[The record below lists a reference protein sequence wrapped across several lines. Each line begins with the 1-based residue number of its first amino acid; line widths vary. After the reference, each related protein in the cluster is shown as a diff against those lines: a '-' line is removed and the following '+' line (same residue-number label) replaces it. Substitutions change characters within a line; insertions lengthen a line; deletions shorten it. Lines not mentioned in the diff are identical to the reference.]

1 MKTPGTSGATSGT
14 LTPPE
19 SRPVM
24 FYEPATGHG
33 LERDPFKA
41 LVAPR
46 PIGWFTT
53 LNGDGSVNL
62 APYSFFNAMADDPP
76 VICFSA
82 SGHDRVT
89 DTVRNATE
97 QGEFVHNLVTW
108 KLREQMNATSREVAA
123 GVDET
128 QLAGLELLPSVLIRT
143 PRVAQ
148 SPVAFECR
156 TLRSLEIPQNG
167 DAGPS
172 LVVFG
177 EVIGIHIRDDAIVEG
192 RFDPEAQQVISRLGY
207 ANYAVV
213 SDTFRMVRPQTDER

>member
-1 MKTPGTSGATSGT
+1 
-14 LTPPE
+14 
-19 SRPVM
+19 M
-24 FYEPATGHG
+24 FYEPAKGHG

-76 VICFSA
+76 VVCFSA
-82 SGHDRVT
+82 VGSERAT
-89 DTVRNATE
+89 DTARNAADT
-97 QGEFVHNLVTW
+97 GEFVHNLVTW
-108 KLREQMNATSREVAA
+108 SLRDAMNITAREVPA
-123 GVDET
+123 GVDEAK
-128 QLAGLELLPSVLIRT
+128 LANLDLAPSVLVST
-143 PRVAQ
+143 PRVAA

-156 TLRSLEIPQNG
+156 YLRTLEIPQN
-167 DAGPS
+167 DTPS

-177 EVIGIHIRDDAIVEG
+177 EVVGIHIDDDAIAGG
-192 RFDPEAQQVISRLGY
+192 RFDPEAQGVIARLGY

-213 SDTFRMVRPQTDER
+213 GGTFRMERLDP

>member
-1 MKTPGTSGATSGT
+1 
-14 LTPPE
+14 
-19 SRPVM
+19 M
-24 FYEPATGHG
+24 FYEPAKGHG

-76 VICFSA
+76 VVCFSA
-82 SGHDRVT
+82 VGSERAT
-89 DTVRNATE
+89 DTARNAADT
-97 QGEFVHNLVTW
+97 GEFVHNLVIW
-108 KLREQMNATSREVAA
+108 SLRDAMNITAREVPA
-123 GVDET
+123 GVDEAK
-128 QLAGLELLPSVLIRT
+128 LANLDLAPSVLVST
-143 PRVAQ
+143 PRVAA

-156 TLRSLEIPQNG
+156 YLRTLEIPQNNT
-167 DAGPS
+167 PS

-177 EVIGIHIRDDAIVEG
+177 EVVGIHIDDDAIAGG
-192 RFDPEAQQVISRLGY
+192 RFDPEAQGVIARLGY

-213 SDTFRMVRPQTDER
+213 GGTFRMERLDP